1 MNTQQP
7 TSEDAA
13 PDNAAS
19 TPQNDIEETVTTET
33 DEPETQTAASTE
45 PETDATKDEAPKDEL
60 EDLDD
65 FGQVLE
71 KWEAGLK
78 TLKEGQLVQGK
89 VLKILD
95 KEVIV
100 DVGYKSEGV
109 IDIDEFRGSDGSFE
123 VNEGDRVEVLLEK
136 TENADGYV
144 VLSKE
149 KAEKMKIWEE
159 VERAYE
165 TGEPVTGRVI
175 DRIKGGL
182 KVDIG
187 VPAFLPGS
195 LVDVRPVRNLESL
208 RGQEFR
214 MRVIKVNRRRGNIVL
229 SRKALLEVENAEKK
243 QKTLADLEEGKVL
256 RGVVKNL
263 TEYGAFIDLGG
274 IDGLLHITDMAW
286 GRISHPSEKF
296 QIGDEVDVIVLKFD
310 RERERVSLGF
320 KQLQDDP
327 WENAD
332 AKYPKGMRIRG
343 KAVSL
348 TDYGAFVEV
357 EDGVEG
363 LIHVSEMSWSKRVK
377 HPSKILAVGD
387 WVECVVL
394 DIDQEGRRLSLG
406 LKQTAPNP
414 WELIDTKYRVG
425 DHIKGR
431 VRNITDFGAFIEV
444 EEGIDGLVHI
454 SDLSWTKRIKHPSEA
469 LAKGDEV
476 EAVILKIDSENQRL
490 SLGIKQL
497 QPNTVEDF
505 FRTHTVGDVLAGK
518 IVRLTEFG
526 AFVELFEGVE
536 GLVHVSEMS
545 EERIEKPEDK
555 FATGQDVRVKIIK
568 MDPVEKKIGLS
579 IKAAIGEPEGTVAD
593 YREEVPSDGGATF
606 ADLMSAQVLRREAEG
621 TEASASEPESEP
633 AEATEA
639 ASTEA
644 PESEAEVAEPETETT
659 PEPIVA
665 DTDTPAAE
673 AAPSE
678 AEEVT
683 EEVPSEKTEEA
694 TEPPS
699 EDEEKTD

>member
-19 TPQNDIEETVTTET
+19 TPQNEVEETVTTET
-33 DEPETQTAASTE
+33 DESETQATDSTE
-45 PETDATKDEAPKDEL
+45 PEAEAPKDEAPKDEL

-65 FGQVLE
+65 FGKVLE

-78 TLKEGQLVQGK
+78 TLKEGQLVRGK

-109 IDIDEFRGSDGSFE
+109 IDIDEFRGSGGSIE

-149 KAEKMKIWEE
+149 KAEKMKIWEA

-243 QKTLADLEEGKVL
+243 QKTLAELEEGKVL

-310 RERERVSLGF
+310 RDRERVSLGF

-327 WENAD
+327 WENAS

-377 HPSKILAVGD
+377 HPSKILAVAD

-545 EERIEKPEDK
+545 EDHIEKPEDK
-555 FATGQDVRVKIIK
+555 FETGQDVGVKIIK

-593 YREEVPSDGGATF
+593 YREEVSSDGGATF
-606 ADLMSAQVLRREAEG
+606 ADLMSAQVLRRADREAEARTEEVDA
-621 TEASASEPESEP
+621 TEAAPAEAPAAETETAEEPTATEP
-633 AEATEA
+633 AEA
-639 ASTEA
+639 
-644 PESEAEVAEPETETT
+644 P
-659 PEPIVA
+659 
-665 DTDTPAAE
+665 AE
-673 AAPSE
+673 AAPAETEEKATEEASSEE
-678 AEEVT
+678 AEEK
-683 EEVPSEKTEEA
+683 PA
-694 TEPPS
+694 
-699 EDEEKTD
+699 EDEEKKD